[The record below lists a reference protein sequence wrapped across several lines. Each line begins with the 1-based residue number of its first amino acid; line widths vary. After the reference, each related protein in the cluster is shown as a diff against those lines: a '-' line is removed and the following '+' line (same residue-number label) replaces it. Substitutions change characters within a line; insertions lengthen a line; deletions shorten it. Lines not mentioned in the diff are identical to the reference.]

1 MFDHADNGTITPNEI
16 SFVLRAFGANPKEA
30 DIKEMKQLCIE
41 DRGNKT
47 CQSFEINTSNRR
59 WPEI

>member
-41 DRGNKT
+41 DRGL
-47 CQSFEINTSNRR
+47 SFSVFNFAAEETV
-59 WPEI
+59 

>member
-30 DIKEMKQLCIE
+30 DIKAMKQMCIE
-41 DRGNKT
+41 DRGSQT
-47 CQSFEINTSNRR
+47 FLATQSVEGA
-59 WPEI
+59 

>member
-41 DRGNKT
+41 DRGL
-47 CQSFEINTSNRR
+47 CIQFALQ
-59 WPEI
+59 